1 MIRPSRL
8 FLALGATVALTWKL
22 DTASRWCDAL
32 APTSPQDALQAE
44 ALPPVPSLDS
54 TKPLRDTAQL
64 SDPFGTLT
72 LAPTATVPRP
82 GPSRPAPIPPG
93 PRPWKLMGLVGTRSA
108 ILANGE
114 KTWVVGS
121 GEHIGNLRVVS
132 IGATG
137 VTLEDEAGTWTLA
150 TSR

>member
-8 FLALGATVALTWKL
+8 FLALGATLALTWKL
-22 DTASRWCDAL
+22 DTTSRWRDTL
-32 APTSPQDALQAE
+32 APTGTQDALQAE
-44 ALPPVPSLDS
+44 ALPPVPNLDS
-54 TKPLRDTAQL
+54 TKPVRDTSLLA
-64 SDPFGTLT
+64 DPFGTLAIVPAAA
-72 LAPTATVPRP
+72 APKATSP
-82 GPSRPAPIPPG
+82 RPAPVAPG

-121 GEHIGNLRVVS
+121 GERIGKIRVVA
-132 IGATG
+132 IGSSG